1 MKNKLCRKL
10 WYCLITE
17 KRERGRGRGN
27 KEERKMNE
35 KEGRSKTQIGKEGG
49 SSHKLRK

>member
-1 MKNKLCRKL
+1 MKNKKCKKL
-10 WYCLITE
+10 WHFLITE

-27 KEERKMNE
+27 NEEQKGER
-35 KEGRSKTQIGKEGG
+35 EGRLKTKIGKEGG